1 MRVMARSFTYDALV
15 LRARPS
21 GESNRE
27 AWFLTREEGILKAT
41 VFGGPKSKLRA
52 YIAPFHQGT
61 LWIYR
66 DPVRDSQKVTDFDV
80 RFWRPG
86 LREQYERAKTAL
98 ALVETV
104 HASFGGGGDWS
115 AALNLAGSGLD
126 ALTEGDARFCSRVF
140 IHFLWNWL
148 DLLGLKQDIKRCA
161 VCNRE
166 LRDMETAVCGGHE
179 GTIRCPACA
188 GNDGDPLGPGAR
200 RWLLTV
206 SPLNPAL
213 LNRYTLDS
221 ASRAQARGLV
231 TGLMARALGRRLESW
246 DYNGGGV

>member
-1 MRVMARSFTYDALV
+1 MVRSFTYDALV

-41 VFGGPKSKLRA
+41 VFGGPKSRLRA

-66 DPVRDSQKVTDFDV
+66 DPARDSRKVTDFDV

-98 ALVETV
+98 SLVETV
-104 HASFGGGGDWS
+104 HASFGSGGGWND
-115 AALNLAGSGLD
+115 ALNLAGAALD
-126 ALTEGDARFCSRVF
+126 ALAQADTLFCSRIF

-148 DLLGLKQDIKRCA
+148 DLLGLKQDLRRCA
-161 VCNRE
+161 RCGRE
-166 LRDMETAVCGGHE
+166 LQDAETVLFGGQA
-179 GTIRCPACA
+179 GSLRCPSCA
-188 GNDGDPLGPGAR
+188 GSAEGLTALGPGAR
-200 RWLLTV
+200 RWLRTV
-206 SPLNPAL
+206 SPMNPAA

-221 ASRAQARGLV
+221 ASRAQAAALA
-231 TGLMARALGRRLESW
+231 TGLMARALGRRLASW
-246 DYNGGGV
+246 DI